1 MFKMHFKIAWRNLIK
16 NKVYSGI
23 NIIGLAIG
31 LTAGFL
37 ILQYV
42 NFEHSYDKFHS
53 KKNSIYRVVAD
64 LDTPS
69 SGKMESSRPAC
80 AVPPHM
86 EEEFPEVISAV
97 RFMRLE
103 LAVRKDEVKLVE
115 DKAAAADKAFFE
127 VFDFDLLQ
135 GDKKSVLQEPYS
147 VVLTQETA
155 NRYFGNESAIG
166 KTILL
171 KDEDINDLPFTVTGI
186 MAEIPENSHIKANM
200 IISMTTYSKGVLPRI
215 DDAWGLY
222 DPAAYILVHPN
233 TNPKQLEAKFPD
245 FLERNSGETMR
256 RDKMF
261 VSLSLEP
268 LEDVYLRSERGGEYS
283 GDLGTIYIFSIIAI
297 FILLIACIN
306 FVNLTTARSV
316 ERAKEVGVRKVIGAE
331 KRQLSL
337 QFVGESVII
346 SLIAFVIASVLTALV
361 LPAFNEIAGKVISDG
376 IFTNPINIIY
386 LFLIALS
393 IGAFAG
399 IYPAFVLSSFKPV
412 NVLKGNF
419 STGTRGIILRKGL
432 VITQFTISITLII
445 GTIIIYNQMNYMRS
459 QELGFDKEHT
469 VLLPVTVSS
478 AQKELKDNID
488 NISGVVSTTL
498 ASTVPGAYNN
508 SAYSVIQNSQGE
520 GQVANINAYFVDHD
534 FISQFGLKVIAG
546 RGFSR
551 DFVTDSAQ
559 GMIINEKAVK
569 FLGYSSPKDALGAT
583 FSQWGKE
590 GQIIGVIQ
598 DFHFKSLQENIQPL
612 TMTIKPDETDLLA
625 IKITGNNIK
634 QTLADIQNKWE
645 TILPN
650 DSFNYQ
656 FLDENFDK
664 QYRSQERFGSLF
676 LNFAV
681 LAILISCLGLLGL
694 AAYSM
699 LQRKREIGVR
709 KVLGASVTQVVKLLS
724 TDFLKLVTTAFL
736 IASPLAWYVM
746 NDWLSRFAYR
756 ISIEWWMFLLAGT
769 SAIIIALATVSFH
782 ALKASLA
789 NPVKSLRTE

>member
-166 KTILL
+166 KTIRI

-186 MAEIPENSHIKANM
+186 MDEIPENSHIKANM

-233 TNPKQLEAKFPD
+233 TDPKQLEAKFPD

-346 SLIAFVIASVLTALV
+346 SLISFVIASVLTALV

-508 SAYSVIQNSQGE
+508 SAYSVIQNSEGE
-520 GQVANINAYFVDHD
+520 GQIANINAYFVDHD

-590 GQIIGVIQ
+590 GQVIGVIQ

-709 KVLGASVTQVVKLLS
+709 KVLGASVAQVVKLLS

>member
-135 GDKKSVLQEPYS
+135 GNKKSVLQEPYS

-166 KTILL
+166 KTIRL

-233 TNPKQLEAKFPD
+233 TDPKQLEAKFPD

-346 SLIAFVIASVLTALV
+346 SLISFVIASVLTALV

-488 NISGVVSTTL
+488 DISGVVSTTL

-520 GQVANINAYFVDHD
+520 GQIANINAYFVDHD

-612 TMTIKPDETDLLA
+612 TMTMKPDETDLLA

-709 KVLGASVTQVVKLLS
+709 KVLGASVAQVVKLLS

>member
-1 MFKMHFKIAWRNLIK
+1 MFKMYFKIAWRNLIK

-103 LAVRKDEVKLVE
+103 LAVRKDEIKLVE
-115 DKAAAADKAFFE
+115 DKAAAADRAFFE
-127 VFDFDLLQ
+127 MFDFGLLQ

-166 KTILL
+166 KTIRI

-186 MAEIPENSHIKANM
+186 MDEIPENSHIKANM

-215 DDAWGLY
+215 NDAWGLY

-233 TNPKQLEAKFPD
+233 TDPKQLEAKFPD

-261 VSLSLEP
+261 VSLFLEP

-337 QFVGESVII
+337 QFVGESIII
-346 SLIAFVIASVLTALV
+346 SLIAFVIASILAALV

-376 IFTNPINIIY
+376 IFTNPINIAY

-498 ASTVPGAYNN
+498 ASAVPGAYNN

-520 GQVANINAYFVDHD
+520 GQIANINAYFVDHD

-569 FLGYSSPKDALGAT
+569 FLGYASPKDALGAT
-583 FSQWGKE
+583 FSQWGKD

-612 TMTIKPDETDLLA
+612 TMTMKPDETDLLA

-645 TILPN
+645 AILPN

-709 KVLGASVTQVVKLLS
+709 KVLGASVAQVVKLLS
-724 TDFLKLVTTAFL
+724 TDFLKLVTVAFL